1 MKKMCFAFLM
11 LGLIITSC
19 GGGNPDRRA
28 NDLCACAKD
37 AGIDFDGIENERDL
51 ERLGRKMEKL
61 SRKNEKEA
69 KECVLEVM
77 KGVQSDLKGKND
89 KETAKYMRSLAK
101 ASLDTECAIEAM
113 EDFEYDEMKDI
124 LDDMVDELEDDID

>member
-11 LGLIITSC
+11 LGLIITGC
-19 GGGNPDRRA
+19 GGGDPSGRA

-61 SRKNEKEA
+61 SRKDEKEA

-77 KGVQSDLKGKND
+77 KGVQDDLKDMDD
-89 KETAKYMRSLAK
+89 KETAEYMRSLAK

-113 EDFEYDEMKDI
+113 EDFEYDDMKDI

>member
-28 NDLCACAKD
+28 NDLCACAED

-61 SRKNEKEA
+61 SRKDEKEA